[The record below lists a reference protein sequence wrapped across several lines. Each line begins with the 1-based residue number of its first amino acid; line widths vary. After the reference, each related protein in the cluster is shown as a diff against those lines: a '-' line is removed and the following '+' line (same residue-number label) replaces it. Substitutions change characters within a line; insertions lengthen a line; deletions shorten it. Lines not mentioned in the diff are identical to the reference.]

1 MTWRKNVRL
10 LVFFSAALALPAG
23 GCGANGTLSREKI
36 SAGEK
41 ALNEAKISN
50 ASLNAPAELKTAEDK
65 LAGARD
71 ALAKEDYEKA
81 IDLSEQAQVDADYAR
96 TKATTAKAKKTAEE
110 MRKNIQALR
119 QEIERL
125 SKQ

>member
-1 MTWRKNVRL
+1 MTWRKEAKL
-10 LVFFSAALALPAG
+10 LVFFSAALALLAG
-23 GCGANGTLSREKI
+23 GCASNGTLSREKI

-41 ALNEAKISN
+41 SLNEAKISN
-50 ASLNAPAELKTAEDK
+50 ASLNAPVELKTAEDK
-65 LAGARD
+65 LAVARD
-71 ALAKEDYEKA
+71 ALVNEDYEKA
-81 IDLSEQAQVDADYAR
+81 IRLAEQAQVDADYAR

>member
-1 MTWRKNVRL
+1 MTWRKEGKL
-10 LVFFSAALALPAG
+10 LVSLGGVLALVAG
-23 GCGANGTLSREKI
+23 GCAANGILSREKI

-65 LAGARD
+65 LVAARD
-71 ALAKEDYEKA
+71 ALAKEDYGKA
-81 IDLSEQAQVDADYAR
+81 NRLAEQAQVDADYAR
-96 TKATTAKAKKTAEE
+96 TKATTAKAKETAEG
-110 MRKNIQALR
+110 MRKNIQDLR